1 MDCDVVRYDNTLSAQ
16 RLLDD
21 FGGTVNQPKRGT
33 TV

>member
-21 FGGTVNQPKRGT
+21 FGNQPKRGT